1 MPSEARGVALA
12 VLRRT
17 FEQGA
22 FTDRAFQAQARGLS
36 PRDRALAMRLAYGA
50 VQRRAT
56 LDYLIERCAQ
66 RPVGKLDPL
75 VRAALRLGSYELC
88 FTRDAPHAAVNDAV
102 ELAQGSRGQGLANA
116 VLRRVAREKTQLLA
130 GLDDR
135 TPAGAATLH
144 SVPLWIVEQWWEL
157 LGAEATRALLARCNE
172 PAEHALRAN
181 AIVTDAA
188 ALASELGVAAIV
200 PGDPPEAVVVLEPFD
215 AHGSSLWRAGRFM
228 PQSRASM
235 LAARALDPQPGERVL
250 DMCAAPGAKTTQI
263 AALMH
268 GEGEITAI
276 ERHKGRAEALKRTI
290 ARMHA
295 PHITVE
301 VADAIE
307 WRTVGSRFDRVLLD
321 APCSGLGTIQSR
333 PDLRWRA
340 SPDAMRALTAVQA
353 RLLSAGALALAPGG
367 TLVYSTCTISA
378 AENERQIGAFLDE
391 QREFQAIDL
400 EPRFPAWRHPHGG
413 GQLLAL
419 PQVQGSDGFFIA
431 ALRREG

>member
-1 MPSEARGVALA
+1 MPSEARAVALA

-88 FTRDAPHAAVNDAV
+88 FTSDAPHAAVNDAV

-353 RLLSAGALALAPGG
+353 RLLSAGGRARAGRNARLFDLHDLGG
-367 TLVYSTCTISA
+367 
-378 AENERQIGAFLDE
+378 
-391 QREFQAIDL
+391 
-400 EPRFPAWRHPHGG
+400 
-413 GQLLAL
+413 
-419 PQVQGSDGFFIA
+419 
-431 ALRREG
+431 